1 MSYPKSPKKLAL
13 ITGGANGIGLAT
25 AQQLAK
31 QNYDL
36 FLIDKDEENLKI
48 AQSKVLSLGAEVQIL
63 ALDLSDAQETDL
75 AISDLVKRY
84 EFDALVNNAGLGF
97 ARTVSQTTQ
106 AEWDLTFAVN
116 VTAQFILCKHIVSQM
131 IQRGGG
137 EIVNVASAGA
147 LVGLKNRVAY
157 CSSKAAVVGLTR
169 CIAADHA
176 MEGIRINAIAP
187 GTVDSTWIGRILA
200 DDPDPQARRKLME
213 DRQLDGKMGT
223 PEEVAFGIV
232 FLLSPEARFV
242 NGSVFSMDAGLT
254 AI

>member
-63 ALDLSDAQETDL
+63 ALDLSDAQETDSV
-75 AISDLVKRY
+75 ISDLVKRY

-116 VTAQFILCKHIVSQM
+116 VTAQFIL
-131 IQRGGG
+131 
-137 EIVNVASAGA
+137 
-147 LVGLKNRVAY
+147 
-157 CSSKAAVVGLTR
+157 
-169 CIAADHA
+169 
-176 MEGIRINAIAP
+176 
-187 GTVDSTWIGRILA
+187 
-200 DDPDPQARRKLME
+200 
-213 DRQLDGKMGT
+213 
-223 PEEVAFGIV
+223 
-232 FLLSPEARFV
+232 
-242 NGSVFSMDAGLT
+242 
-254 AI
+254 